1 MINISEFEV
10 LLKIEATAI
19 ISKSLRF
26 DLGIKYNYA
35 KSLINLGYVPPV
47 FVQDYLEHVNV
58 FNSFY
63 EEEPLKRSPDDFVTA
78 FDRLIQSIKVDGYQE
93 SEDKIY
99 ITAEGELANGAHRV
113 STLAALGRQ
122 VIVHEISENVEVYD
136 FEYFHK
142 KKLSENVS
150 DRGIIGSLE
159 NESNIRLLIVY
170 PVVPNQFDG
179 EIEFQISKRGSLFF
193 KKWLPGN
200 LNLITNIKLINYY
213 IHGDQNHLDWV
224 GDFSNKFRGIQRHA
238 EESMGSGRIRIYL
251 IKDISDEDFLNLK
264 ADLRSTLRVGN
275 FSLHGADSIEETQA
289 VIQAV
294 CHPES
299 LMCAKQGLNAASLNL
314 VVWLKEM
321 SHAISADPGVRNK
334 FCIGGSGPL
343 GAFGAREIFDLD
355 LLTELPL
362 DTFRTNSFVSFHDI
376 REIPYVS
383 SILEL
388 LIDPEKHFYFLGFK
402 FIAVSELKKMKSIRK
417 ESKDVYDLRL
427 IDGVMTSKTFW
438 NSAMSLGSNQLKT
451 LIYWRL
457 RHRLN
462 KTLTSAKVLLLRHQ
476 KLVKILKKLKALLTF
491 RL

>member
-10 LLKIEATAI
+10 LLKIEAAAI

-63 EEEPLKRSPDDFVTA
+63 EEEPLKRSPDDFVIA
-78 FDRLIQSIKVDGYQE
+78 FDKLIQSIKVDGYQE
-93 SEDKIY
+93 SDDKIY
-99 ITAEGELANGAHRV
+99 ITADGELTNGAHRV

-122 VIVHEISENVEVYD
+122 AIVHKITDSAEVYD

-142 KKLSENVS
+142 KRLSENAS
-150 DRGIIGSLE
+150 DRGVVGSLE
-159 NESNIRLLIVY
+159 NELNVRLLIVY
-170 PVVPNQFDG
+170 PVVPNQFDR
-179 EIEFQISKRGSLFF
+179 EIESQISKRGSLFF
-193 KKWLPGN
+193 KKRLSGN

-213 IHGDQNHLDWV
+213 IHGDQNHLGWV
-224 GDFSNKFRGIQRHA
+224 GDLSDKFSGIQRHA
-238 EESMGSGRIRIYL
+238 EESMGSGRIRFYL
-251 IKDISDEDFLNLK
+251 IKNISDKDFLNLK
-264 ADLRSTLRVGN
+264 SDLRSTFGVGN
-275 FSLHGADSIEETQA
+275 YSLHGADSIEETQA
-289 VIQAV
+289 VIQTV

-299 LMCAKQGLNAASLNL
+299 LVCAKQGLNTASLNL

-321 SHAISADPGVRNK
+321 SHSMSAVPGVRNK
-334 FCIGGSGPL
+334 FCVGGSGPL
-343 GAFGAREIFDLD
+343 GAFGVRKIFDLD

-376 REIPYVS
+376 RDVPYVS

-388 LIDPEKHFYFLGFK
+388 LLDPEKHFYFLGFK
-402 FIAVSELKKMKSIRK
+402 FIALSELKKMKSNRK
-417 ESKDVYDLRL
+417 ESKDIYDVRL
-427 IDGVMTSKTFW
+427 IEGIMTSKTFW

-462 KTLTSAKVLLLRHQ
+462 KTLTSAKVLLFRHQ